1 MIQAGDNLCALFSRY
16 TVTKMYSE
24 QGRMVESDDF
34 SSSTLDHRCLQQDK
48 GNDAHCLRATNETE
62 EKASVCKCNNIDG
75 VKCSSCV
82 ESESL
87 RCSFCPMVFVDKIGI
102 RRHLRN
108 SHAELYIFKKGAKK
122 VTRLKSK
129 KIEVKKNTVLQSLKI
144 TIRKS
149 PLRRIKETGVVDM
162 SNSNE
167 ELGRHQC
174 KTCSKVCLSFRG
186 LTRHTTTV
194 HKNKATFTCD
204 YCAQSFISNEL
215 RQKHVSA
222 YHRIDVPMGKVLQ
235 TQDQPIETT
244 TKRNS
249 VEQTKNENVI
259 REFVSYVSNER
270 LKSETKDTE
279 TDDVETKKKGRKTS
293 STAIKVESFACLKC
307 DKKFDKKSSFVRHQN
322 THNMSYEFSCDL
334 CDKRFATEKLLKRH
348 TNSGHKSKRVKLSD
362 EEDPFSKWYVFA
374 DGQKHLKCDQCK
386 YNSLWY
392 HKGRF
397 LEHYRIHTGEKPF
410 TCDLC
415 GKQFRTKTLLQKH
428 VMFVHEGIKQ
438 HPCDIC
444 GRRFSDKRYMEDHRR
459 IHTGERPYVCD
470 LCGKTFKQSASLFIH
485 KELHKGLRKHACD
498 MCGKRFTTRSSLT
511 IHIKRHIGER
521 NFVCATCGKA
531 FVDGKHLKDHMAV
544 HSEERPFSCELCGG
558 RFKLMKHLKQHGRTH
573 KRDYPV

>member
-1 MIQAGDNLCALFSRY
+1 ML
-16 TVTKMYSE
+16 
-24 QGRMVESDDF
+24 DD
-34 SSSTLDHRCLQQDK
+34 RCHQRDDIC
-48 GNDAHCLRATNETE
+48 GNDNARFAAAA
-62 EKASVCKCNNIDG
+62 ASEPKDVASPCQCAADANGG

-82 ESESL
+82 KRDNL
-87 RCSFCPMVFVDKIGI
+87 RCNFCPMVFLNKHDIG
-102 RRHLRN
+102 RHLRT
-108 SHAELYIFKKGAKK
+108 SHAELYARKQGPAKRATPAFLLK
-122 VTRLKSK
+122 LKSSKTK
-129 KIEVKKNTVLQSLKI
+129 KTAAVTKSGQQPLKI
-144 TIRKS
+144 ATSKS
-149 PLRRIKETGVVDM
+149 SARIVSADGDDAASVRNGDE
-162 SNSNE
+162 SH
-167 ELGRHQC
+167 LHQC
-174 KTCSKVCLSFRG
+174 KICLKVCLSFRG
-186 LTRHTTTV
+186 LTRHTAV
-194 HKNKATFTCD
+194 HKNEQPPAVTCG
-204 YCAQSFISNEL
+204 YCAQSFASNEVK
-215 RQKHVSA
+215 RKHVSE
-222 YHRIDVPMGKVLQ
+222 YHRIDVAADGDSRTAAESMCAVMFKNEP
-235 TQDQPIETT
+235 
-244 TKRNS
+244 
-249 VEQTKNENVI
+249 VEQQLLNETA
-259 REFVSYVSNER
+259 VSYEPEDR
-270 LKSETKDTE
+270 LK
-279 TDDVETKKKGRKTS
+279 VETEEVTLDSVIVNESLKVRKPDAVTS
-293 STAIKVESFACLKC
+293 GAFVCPVCGKT
-307 DKKFDKKSSFVRHQN
+307 FDKKGSLVRHQN
-322 THNMSYEFSCDL
+322 TMHNASNEFACDL
-334 CDKRFATEKLLKRH
+334 CERRFATEKLLKRH
-348 TNSGHKSKRVKLSD
+348 KSSGHRAKRVKLTD

-428 VMFVHEGIKQ
+428 VMFVHEGIKE

-511 IHIKRHIGER
+511 IHIKRHVGER

-573 KRDYPV
+573 KRDYAA